1 MVKYLCNKMNRYG
14 MLPCSI
20 EYRKYRRPN
29 LPESSSNSWE
39 NVGRVSCF
47 VKPLHVKVRN
57 IKTS

>member
-14 MLPCSI
+14 MLPCSL
-20 EYRKYRRPN
+20 EHRRPN
-29 LPESSSNSWE
+29 LPESSSNTRE